1 MEAIHNIIHNRT
13 IFVLVQNA
21 GIDMQMYEVIV
32 FVLVQKAGID
42 MQMYEVIEL
51 LDHLEQ
57 NASNMGEADGV
68 NYK

>member
-1 MEAIHNIIHNRT
+1 MHTWTDLVMYHNVESCINVYINYHLT
-13 IFVLVQNA
+13 ICVLVQN
-21 GIDMQMYEVIV
+21 
-32 FVLVQKAGID
+32 AGID

-51 LDHLEQ
+51 LDHLEK

>member
-1 MEAIHNIIHNRT
+1 MRTWTDWVMYHNVESCRDVYINYHLT
-13 IFVLVQNA
+13 I
-21 GIDMQMYEVIV
+21 

-51 LDHLEQ
+51 LDHLEK